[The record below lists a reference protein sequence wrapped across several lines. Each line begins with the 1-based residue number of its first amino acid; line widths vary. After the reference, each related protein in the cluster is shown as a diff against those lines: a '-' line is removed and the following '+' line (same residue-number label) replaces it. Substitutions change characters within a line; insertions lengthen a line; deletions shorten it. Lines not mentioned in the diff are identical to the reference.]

1 MRKLTQPRRERIIIV
16 STPDVEMSFKLSED
30 SPWVGEYAE
39 DDAFRFFEAI
49 SPTHGLFGYGGG
61 AWEFEHF
68 IFRGHGSD
76 DFLLLPG
83 AFRTKTKLLWNRAW
97 REVPFPSVADQVW
110 AEVTTLDAF
119 FAYAIDK
126 ASPFRRTRRLHV
138 ACCADG

>member
-1 MRKLTQPRRERIIIV
+1 MGRRV
-16 STPDVEMSFKLSED
+16 P
-30 SPWVGEYAE
+30 E